1 VTTSATDS
9 EGTPARPYFAF
20 TGHER
25 VDALLRAIP
34 DCDSCGAAFGE
45 EHRKRGCRGK
55 KRQRAAFLALMDQGR
70 AAHERG
76 LERRDTA

>member
-9 EGTPARPYFAF
+9 GGTPARPYFAF

-25 VDALLRAIP
+25 VDALLLAIP
-34 DCDSCGAAFGE
+34 DCDDCGVSFGH
-45 EHRKRGCRGK
+45 EHKKGCRGK